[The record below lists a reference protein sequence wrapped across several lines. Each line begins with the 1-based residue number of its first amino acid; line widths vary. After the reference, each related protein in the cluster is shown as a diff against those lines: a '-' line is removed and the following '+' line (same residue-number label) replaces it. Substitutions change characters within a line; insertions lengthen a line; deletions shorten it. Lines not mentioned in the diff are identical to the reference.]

1 METVH
6 AKAQGSQPDHT
17 PKTVIGPLTARDVVV
32 LLGGLLVLVGSFL
45 PIPWS
50 KTVAVNMW
58 IFPGLPFHFFV
69 SVLLPLAIAAGFLWR
84 RLQGH
89 SRVRVGSLSLDQAA
103 SVVAIIAS
111 AYFLN
116 SYVASMA
123 PAYLIGL
130 FGGLAMV
137 VGTTLASYL
146 GAFRGDFVSG
156 GESVLGSDV
165 YPVPVAKKDNTGAAA
180 AAEATDDH
188 EEVIGAS
195 SAGDYHAPSVP
206 RTSHSSTAT
215 SDHAHADDAHAVVD
229 VDADSHV
236 EAEPVAEIVTPTP
249 AIKAPVVV
257 APTSTSASAAATDSS
272 AADAHELTPAES
284 ENVPSAAEVAVPK
297 ATSASATS
305 AAENDAKF
313 KASTTGTEAARDTQ
327 PKDSPAEKGP
337 TPEAHATSAVSNDES
352 VPAESPVTA
361 QKQSTKLEDAD
372 DLAVNNAS
380 NTPDAKNVENTKN
393 TDDLKSANDVNGTN
407 DVKGTEAPQSAGAA
421 KLAESVAPQ
430 ESATDSR
437 NVGAEKSATPAASLT
452 ATSAAQSP
460 VANTTTSGTEAK
472 VPKPG
477 APSGVK
483 PAAGQSA
490 AAHPATSLGPAAPVD
505 IKATAALSR
514 ADIQAH
520 QEAAE
525 KAKARAAAESEQ
537 GFGARAEVQ
546 EPEEK
551 HTSFWFALNAPR
563 PVFHPGNGKQL
574 GMMQPGTWILCLEDR
589 GTEYLINQANG
600 TPAVLRNLDDLQF
613 PEQ

>member
-137 VGTTLASYL
+137 AGTTLASYL

-165 YPVPVAKKDNTGAAA
+165 YPVPMTKKENKDAAA
-180 AAEATDDH
+180 AAVATDDH
-188 EEVIGAS
+188 EEFIGAS
-195 SAGDYHAPSVP
+195 STGDYHAPSVP

-215 SDHAHADDAHAVVD
+215 SDDAHSDDAHADHAHAVVD
-229 VDADSHV
+229 VDSHV
-236 EAEPVAEIVTPTP
+236 EADPVAKVVTPVP
-249 AIKAPVVV
+249 AVKAPVVV

-272 AADAHELTPAES
+272 AADADETTPAES
-284 ENVPSAAEVAVPK
+284 DNVLSEAEVADPK
-297 ATSASATS
+297 AKSAVAAS
-305 AAENDAKF
+305 AAENDAKL
-313 KASTTGTEAARDTQ
+313 KAPTTGTEAARETQ
-327 PKDSPAEKGP
+327 LKDVPAVKGE
-337 TPEAHATSAVSNDES
+337 TSDARATSAVSNDES
-352 VPAESPVTA
+352 ASAGSPATE
-361 QKQSTKLEDAD
+361 QKQSTKLDDVDVDAV
-372 DLAVNNAS
+372 AVN
-380 NTPDAKNVENTKN
+380 DAKNT
-393 TDDLKSANDVNGTN
+393 T
-407 DVKGTEAPQSAGAA
+407 DVKGSEAPQSAGAA
-421 KLAESVAPQ
+421 RLTESEAPK
-430 ESATDSR
+430 ETATDSPHA
-437 NVGAEKSATPAASLT
+437 GAEESDKPAASLT

-460 VANTTTSGTEAK
+460 VAKTTTSGTEAK
-472 VPKPG
+472 VPTPG
-477 APSGVK
+477 ATSGVK
-483 PAAGQSA
+483 PAAQQSA
-490 AAHPATSLGPAAPVD
+490 AAHPATSLSPAAPVD

-537 GFGARAEVQ
+537 GFGARAEVH

-574 GMMQPGTWILCLEDR
+574 TMMQPGTWILCLEDR

-613 PEQ
+613 PEK

>member
-165 YPVPVAKKDNTGAAA
+165 YPVPVAKKENTGAAA

-215 SDHAHADDAHAVVD
+215 ADDAHADEPHAVVD
-229 VDADSHV
+229 VDSHV

-249 AIKAPVVV
+249 AVKAPVVV

-284 ENVPSAAEVAVPK
+284 ENVPSAAQGADPK
-297 ATSASATS
+297 ATSASAIS

-327 PKDSPAEKGP
+327 PKDAPAEKGP

-361 QKQSTKLEDAD
+361 QKQSTKLEVAEDLVVNDAG
-372 DLAVNNAS
+372 
-380 NTPDAKNVENTKN
+380 NTTDAKNVENTKN
-393 TDDLKSANDVNGTN
+393 TN

-437 NVGAEKSATPAASLT
+437 NVGAEKFATPAASLT

-460 VANTTTSGTEAK
+460 VANTTNTTTSGTETK

-490 AAHPATSLGPAAPVD
+490 AAHPATSLSPAAPVD

-537 GFGARAEVQ
+537 GFWARAEVQ

-551 HTSFWFALNAPR
+551 QTSFWFALNAPR

>member
-137 VGTTLASYL
+137 AGTTLASYL
-146 GAFRGDFVSG
+146 GSFRGDFVSG

-165 YPVPVAKKDNTGAAA
+165 HPVPVTKKENKDAAA
-180 AAEATDDH
+180 AAEATDDND
-188 EEVIGAS
+188 EVIGAS

-206 RTSHSSTAT
+206 RTSHSSTTT
-215 SDHAHADDAHAVVD
+215 SDDAHAVVD
-229 VDADSHV
+229 VDSDV
-236 EAEPVAEIVTPTP
+236 EAEPVAEVVTPTP
-249 AIKAPVVV
+249 VVKAPVVV

-284 ENVPSAAEVAVPK
+284 ENVLSEAKVADPKTKSAV
-297 ATSASATS
+297 ATS
-305 AAENDAKF
+305 AAENEAKL
-313 KASTTGTEAARDTQ
+313 KASTTGTEAARETQ
-327 PKDSPAEKGP
+327 LKDAPAVKGS
-337 TPEAHATSAVSNDES
+337 TPDARATSAVSNDES
-352 VPAESPVTA
+352 VSAESPATE
-361 QKQSTKLEDAD
+361 QKQSTKLDDAD
-372 DLAVNNAS
+372 ALAVNEAK
-380 NTPDAKNVENTKN
+380 NTTDAKNVENTTT
-393 TDDLKSANDVNGTN
+393 TDDVKSTN
-407 DVKGTEAPQSAGAA
+407 DVKNTEAPQSAGAA
-421 KLAESVAPQ
+421 KLTESEAPK
-430 ESATDSR
+430 ESATHSP
-437 NVGAEKSATPAASLT
+437 NAGAEKSEKPAASLT

-460 VANTTTSGTEAK
+460 VSKNTTSSTEAK

-477 APSGVK
+477 ATSGVK
-483 PAAGQSA
+483 PADQHSA
-490 AAHPATSLGPAAPVD
+490 AAHPATSLSPAAPLD

-525 KAKARAAAESEQ
+525 QAKARAAAESEQ

-574 GMMQPGTWILCLEDR
+574 TMMQPGTWILCLEDR

-613 PEQ
+613 PEK